1 MWIRLIALVVLVAVV
16 LAGLGVVSR
25 VRLRRPHG
33 VVGTLPPGLTLI
45 TSAGCAE
52 CVRAATALDGVGA
65 TYSVIDASRSAE
77 SGIETMSVPVAV
89 VGSSK
94 GEPLLVRRGT
104 AVASDA
110 LILWESASVVDAGA

>member
-1 MWIRLIALVVLVAVV
+1 MWLRLITVLVLVAVV

-25 VRLRRPHG
+25 VRLRRPDG
-33 VVGTLPPGLTLI
+33 ALGTLPPGLTLV
-45 TSAGCAE
+45 TSSGCAE
-52 CVRAATALDGVGA
+52 CVRAAAALDDVGA
-65 TYSVIDASRSAE
+65 RYAVVDASRSSE

-104 AVASDA
+104 AIAADA
-110 LILWESASVVDAGA
+110 LILWESAAVVDAPG